1 MTDKRSK
8 VEFLAMRVMGW
19 KVRDGVTSVS
29 DNPFFWID
37 GSGRPG
43 RYCDWNP
50 FHSIE
55 DAREL
60 LDNVPEEKRDAV
72 IIAIIGPPVIKPEDC
87 WSLLTASP
95 EAISEAVLKVYDYY
109 AG

>member
-1 MTDKRSK
+1 MTDERSK
-8 VEFLAMRVMGW
+8 VEFLAVRVMEYTPRAGYAIGAFQW
-19 KVRDGVTSVS
+19 TNANGLRCTRF
-29 DNPFFWID
+29 N
-37 GSGRPG
+37 
-43 RYCDWNP
+43 WNP

-60 LDNVPEEKRDAV
+60 LDNVPEEKREAV
-72 IIAIIGPPVIKPEDC
+72 MVAIIGPPVIKPEDC